1 MTDQQ
6 AYELVIILTEV
17 QEGAINLREA
27 FTKIAELFEEKD
39 ISEMMPSID
48 E

>member
-6 AYELVIILTEV
+6 AYELVIILSEV
-17 QEGAINLREA
+17 QEGTMNLREA

-39 ISEMMPSID
+39 ISEMVEIID
-48 E
+48 

>member
-17 QEGAINLREA
+17 QEGTINLREA

-39 ISEMMPSID
+39 ISEMIPNI